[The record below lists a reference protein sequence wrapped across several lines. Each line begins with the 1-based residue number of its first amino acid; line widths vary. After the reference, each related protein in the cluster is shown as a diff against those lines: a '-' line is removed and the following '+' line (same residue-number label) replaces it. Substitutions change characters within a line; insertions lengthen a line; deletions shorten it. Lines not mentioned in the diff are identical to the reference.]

1 MTRVAS
7 NLKRFSLTISEML
20 FSFTNI
26 TVPIF
31 KDTCN
36 GTGKKNTN
44 KLKTK
49 GNEVID
55 FRGCYTIM
63 SQGTDLK

>member
-1 MTRVAS
+1 ME
-7 NLKRFSLTISEML
+7 LK
-20 FSFTNI
+20 
-26 TVPIF
+26 
-31 KDTCN
+31 
-36 GTGKKNTN
+36 KKIN

-55 FRGCYTIM
+55 FRGWYTIM

>member
-1 MTRVAS
+1 
-7 NLKRFSLTISEML
+7 ML

-36 GTGKKNTN
+36 GTGNKKQTN
-44 KLKTK
+44 KLKAK
-49 GNEVID
+49 RIEVID
-55 FRGCYTIM
+55 FRGWYTIM